1 MKICNAFPGYQ
12 CRQGEYIDP
21 ETGKR
26 TVFSI
31 PRYAS
36 DHPEDGIP
44 AEAVVGINRFIDA
57 FIPQFSGRP
66 LVEARVCWCT
76 DSPDSHYLID
86 NHPKHPSLLLA
97 TGDSGHA
104 FKMLPIIGDYIADAL
119 EGSER
124 GLKKQW
130 RYGGRKEVR
139 NVTRPGSEV
148 KDIRAVLG
156 VDYSVIASEKG
167 AKL

>member
-1 MKICNAFPGYQ
+1 VFDSLELMKICNAFPGYQ
-12 CRQGEYIDP
+12 YRQGEYTDP
-21 ETGKR
+21 KTGKK
-26 TVFSI
+26 TTFSI

-44 AEAVVGINRFIDA
+44 AEAADGIKRFIA
-57 FIPQFSGRP
+57 AVMPQFSDRP
-66 LVEARVCWCT
+66 LLEARVCWCT

-86 NHPKHPSLLLA
+86 SHPEHSNMLLA

-119 EGSER
+119 EGSAR
-124 GLKKQW
+124 GLKKEW
-130 RYGGRKEVR
+130 RYGGRKEIR
-139 NVTRPGSEV
+139 NVTRPGNEV
-148 KDIRAVLG
+148 KDLRDVQSLN
-156 VDYSVIASEKG
+156 